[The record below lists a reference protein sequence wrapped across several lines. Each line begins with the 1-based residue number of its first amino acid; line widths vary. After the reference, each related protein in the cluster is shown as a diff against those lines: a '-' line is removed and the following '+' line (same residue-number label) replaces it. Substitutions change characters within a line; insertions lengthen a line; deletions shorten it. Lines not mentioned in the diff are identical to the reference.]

1 MLYNFFTDSSL
12 GGIVVHVD
20 DQEEDPG
27 DLPSLEFVES
37 QDGHGENLNLLD
49 KEKEALQQDL

>member
-1 MLYNFFTDSSL
+1 MLYNLFTDSSL

-27 DLPSLEFVES
+27 DLPSLEFVKS
-37 QDGHGENLNLLD
+37 QDGHGEKLNLLD
-49 KEKEALQQDL
+49 KEKEALQHDL